1 MATKNLNYIH
11 MKDAKYWVNELKLLQ
26 HPEGGFYKEVYRSEK
41 SFIPSEIGEKRNYIT
56 SIYFLIEAGNVSH
69 FHSIQQDELWYYHAG
84 APLCVYR
91 IIDDGTLECIK
102 IGPNPEQ
109 GEVLQAMVPA
119 NSIFGSKSSGEF
131 SLVSCV
137 VAPGFD
143 FADFKLHYKTELLQ
157 KYPQHKDIIDA
168 LGMD

>member
-1 MATKNLNYIH
+1 
-11 MKDAKYWVNELKLLQ
+11 MKDAKYWVNKLKLLH
-26 HPEGGFYKEVYRSEK
+26 HPEGGFYKEIYRSANT
-41 SFIPSEIGEKRNYIT
+41 FIPAEIGEYRNYIT

-69 FHSIQQDELWYYHAG
+69 FHSIKQDELWFYHAG
-84 APLCVYR
+84 APLSVYC
-91 IIDDGTLECIK
+91 INNDGSLNLLK
-102 IGPNPEQ
+102 IGPNPEK

-143 FADFKLHYKTELLQ
+143 FTDFKLYQKSELLKQ
-157 KYPQHKDIIDA
+157 YPQHKEIIDE
-168 LGMD
+168 LGMDLTN

>member
-1 MATKNLNYIH
+1 

-26 HPEGGFYKEVYRSEK
+26 HPEGGFYKEIYRSEK
-41 SFIPSEIGEKRNYIT
+41 SFIPAEIGEYRNYIT
-56 SIYFLIEAGNVSH
+56 SIYFLIEEGNVSH
-69 FHSIQQDELWYYHAG
+69 FHSIKQDELWFYHAG
-84 APLCVYR
+84 APLSVYC
-91 IIDDGTLECIK
+91 INNDGSLNLLK

-143 FADFKLHYKTELLQ
+143 FTDFKLYQKSELLKQ
-157 KYPQHKDIIDA
+157 YPQHKEIIDE
-168 LGMD
+168 LGMDLTN